1 MANNISLSDILH
13 NRPAVV
19 PTIYGYTLPDVADHN
34 GYIKIGYTDRENAE
48 TRIKEQLHTAAIPFR
63 ILFKESAMRSDG
75 TCFTDK
81 DIHRLLRHKG
91 YRQLNEGEDRNE
103 WFCCSEKEAL
113 EIIEEVRTGVRFEGQ
128 RTWNFSMRKEQ
139 QTAVQMAKDYFEQA
153 KKEDPTRP
161 PKFLWNAKMRFGK
174 TFATYQLARAMDFKK
189 ILILTFKPAVESAW
203 QEDLSHHIDFAGWQF
218 VSNKEARFDAK
229 QLDEQFEA
237 CDKTKSIVVF
247 GSFQDLLGTND
258 AGGIKAKNEF
268 IHSTNWDLVVF
279 DEYHFGA
286 WRENAKN
293 LFEKFDEENNDFD
306 IEKYQ
311 KEEAGNAINET
322 FLPISAFHYLYLSGT
337 PFRALNSGEFLEDQ
351 VFNWTYSDE
360 QSAKENW
367 AGKAE
372 ENPYAALPKMIM
384 LTYKVPDSI
393 TNVATNEGYDEFDI
407 NEFFRAEYEE
417 KGKPES
423 ARFVY
428 EDYVQN
434 WLKMIQGN
442 YMPVDG
448 LKLGAERPPMP
459 FSDTTLLNVLSH
471 TLWFLPN
478 VASCYAMYNLLRQK
492 QNNFFDDYKVIVCA
506 GTRAGIGIDALAPV
520 LNAMG
525 DPLKTK
531 TITLSC
537 GKLTTGVTVRPWAG
551 VFMLRNLKSPET
563 YFQTAFRVQSPW
575 EIKDEHGNREVV
587 KQECYVFDFALERAL
602 HQISD
607 YSCRLKV
614 DDTSPEQKVSEFI
627 SFLPVLAFDG
637 SSMNRIDAQDIL
649 DITYAGT
656 SATLLAKRWQTAL
669 LVHVDNDTLK
679 KLQSNQDALDALM
692 NIEGFRSLNSEIQT
706 IINRS
711 EKVKKLKKEKGDA
724 LTKEEKKELSED
736 EKKAKSLRKQV
747 QENLLKLAARIP
759 AFMYLTDY
767 REQTIKDVITQIEPE
782 LFKKVTGL
790 SVKDFDI
797 LCSIGLFDPEKMNQ
811 GIFGFRK
818 YENSSLSYTGI
829 DKHEGEAVGGWDTVL
844 RREEYEALYSK
855 QQATIADLTDA
866 ISPTDTNTQHKTSGI
881 VRSVTT
887 THKPVVSQPAS
898 EIDWNKI
905 LASVS
910 VGTIVN
916 HKTFGDGIVVWM
928 DNAKKHIRVKF
939 ANGEKPF
946 IFPSAFPKTNPT
958 SKHRLHI
965 SRAGGDLRLFRAADY
980 FYRSFFTHH
989 SYWNYR

>member
-1 MANNISLSDILH
+1 MANNISLSEILH
-13 NRPAVV
+13 TRPAVV
-19 PTIYGYTLPDVADHN
+19 PTIYGYILPEVKSHE
-34 GYIKIGYTDRENAE
+34 GYIKIGYTDRDVE
-48 TRIKEQLHTAAIPFR
+48 TRIKEQLHTAAINFKV
-63 ILFKESAMRSDG
+63 LFKESAMRPDG

-81 DIHRLLRHKG
+81 DVHRLLRHKG
-91 YRQLNEGEDRNE
+91 FSQLNEGEDRNE
-103 WFCCSEKEAL
+103 WFRCTLSDAL
-113 EIIEEVRTGVRFEGQ
+113 AAVEELRTETRFEGQ
-128 RTWNFSMRKEQ
+128 RTWNFSMRNEQ
-139 QTAVQMAKDYFEQA
+139 KAAVEMTKTYFEQA
-153 KKEDPTRP
+153 KTDDPDRP

-174 TFATYQLARAMDFKK
+174 TFATYELCKAMGFKK
-189 ILILTFKPAVESAW
+189 ILVLTFKPAVESAW
-203 QEDLSHHIDFAGWQF
+203 QEDLARHVDFKGWQF
-218 VSNKEARFDAK
+218 VSNKEAKFDAK
-229 QLDEQFEA
+229 KLDEQYEA
-237 CDKTKSIVVF
+237 CDKSRPIVVF

-268 IHSTNWDLVVF
+268 IHTTNWDIIVF

-293 LFEKFDEENNDFD
+293 LFEKFDEENDDFD
-306 IEKYQ
+306 LEKYQ
-311 KEEAGNAINET
+311 REEAGNAINET
-322 FLPISAFHYLYLSGT
+322 FLPITSMHYLYLSGT

-360 QSAKENW
+360 QAAKEHW
-367 AGKAE
+367 DKSLG
-372 ENPYAALPKMIM
+372 ENPYAALPKMVM

-393 TNVATNEGYDEFDI
+393 TANAAISEGYDEFDI
-407 NEFFRAEYEE
+407 NEFFRAEMRE
-417 KGKPES
+417 KGKMES
-423 ARFVY
+423 AHFVY
-428 EDYVQN
+428 EEDVQK

-459 FSDTTLLNVLSH
+459 YSDTTLLNVLSH

-478 VASCYAMYNLLRQK
+478 VASCYAMCNLLRQK
-492 QNNFFDDYKVIVCA
+492 QNSFFNDYKVIVCA
-506 GTRAGIGIDALAPV
+506 GAKAGIGLDALRPV

-575 EIKDEHGNREVV
+575 EIVNDRGDKEII
-587 KQECYVFDFALERAL
+587 KKECYIFDFALERAL
-602 HQISD
+602 HQIAD

-614 DDTSPEQKVSEFI
+614 DEGNPERKVAEFI
-627 SFLPVLAFDG
+627 SFLPILAFDG

-669 LVHVDNDTLK
+669 LVHVDNDTLQ
-679 KLQSNQDALDALM
+679 KLQNNREALDALM
-692 NIEGFRSLNSEIQT
+692 RIEGFRSLNTDIQT

-711 EKVKKLKKEKGDA
+711 NKVKEGKKKDKLTPPEKDQ
-724 LTKEEKKELSED
+724 LTED
-736 EKKAKSLRKQV
+736 EKRAKALRKQV

-782 LFKKVTGL
+782 LFQKVTGL
-790 SVKDFDI
+790 TVKDFDV
-797 LCSIGLFDPEKMNQ
+797 LCSIGLFDAEKMNQ

-829 DKHEGEAVGGWDTVL
+829 DKHAGEAVGGWDTVL

-855 QQATIADLTDA
+855 QQATMTDFEQILVPEKHQA
-866 ISPTDTNTQHKTSGI
+866 KREST
-881 VRSVTT
+881 
-887 THKPVVSQPAS
+887 PVVTAPAHEPSVVVRRPSQKPQAIEKKQEQSPEDKWS
-898 EIDWNKI
+898 EV
-905 LASVS
+905 LERVGVGVGVS
-910 VGTIVN
+910 HKKFGTGTVTWI
-916 HKTFGDGIVVWM
+916 GAD
-928 DNAKKHIRVKF
+928 KKYLRVKF
-939 ANGEKPF
+939 EVGEKQF
-946 IFPSAFPKTNPT
+946 VFPDAFVMGFLTLK
-958 SKHRLHI
+958 
-965 SRAGGDLRLFRAADY
+965 
-980 FYRSFFTHH
+980 
-989 SYWNYR
+989 

>member
-19 PTIYGYTLPDVADHN
+19 PTIYGYTLPTVADHD
-34 GYIKIGYTDRENAE
+34 GYIKIGYTDREDTEA
-48 TRIKEQLHTAAIPFR
+48 RIKEQLHTAAIPFKV
-63 ILFKESAMRSDG
+63 LFKETAMRSDG

-81 DIHRLLRHKG
+81 DVHRLLKHKG
-91 YRQLNEGEDRNE
+91 FRQLNEGEDRNE
-103 WFCCSEKEAL
+103 WFYCSEKEAL
-113 EIIEEVRTGVRFEGQ
+113 ETIEEVRTGIRFEGQ

-153 KKEDPTRP
+153 KKEDPDRP
-161 PKFLWNAKMRFGK
+161 SKFLWNAKMRFGK
-174 TFATYQLARAMDFKK
+174 TFATYQLAKSMNFKRV
-189 ILILTFKPAVESAW
+189 LVLTFKPAVESAW

-218 VSNKEARFDAK
+218 VSNKEAKFDAK
-229 QLDEQFEA
+229 ELDEQFDE
-237 CDKTKSIVVF
+237 CDGTKPIVVF
-247 GSFQDLLGTND
+247 GSFQDLLGTNS

-268 IHSTNWDLVVF
+268 IHTTNWDLVVF

-293 LFEKFDEENNDFD
+293 LFEKFDEENDDFD

-311 KEEAGNAINET
+311 KEEAGNAINES
-322 FLPISAFHYLYLSGT
+322 FLPITSNHYLYLSGT

-351 VFNWTYSDE
+351 IFNWTYSDE

-367 AGKAE
+367 LGKAE
-372 ENPYAALPKMIM
+372 DNPYAALPKMIM

-407 NEFFRAEYEE
+407 NEFFRAECEE
-417 KGKPES
+417 KDKLET

-478 VASCYAMYNLLRQK
+478 IASCYAMYNLLKQK
-492 QNNFFDDYKVIVCA
+492 QNNFFSDYKIIVCA
-506 GTRAGIGIDALAPV
+506 GTKAGIGLDALAPV

-563 YFQTAFRVQSPW
+563 YFKTAFRVQSPW
-575 EIKDEHGNREVV
+575 EIKDEHGNREII
-587 KQECYVFDFALERAL
+587 KKECYVFDFALERAL
-602 HQISD
+602 RQISD

-627 SFLPVLAFDG
+627 NFLPVLAFDG

-711 EKVKKLKKEKGDA
+711 EKVKKLKKEKGDN
-724 LTKEEKKELSED
+724 LTKQEKKEISED

-790 SVKDFDI
+790 SVKDFDV

-818 YENSSLSYTGI
+818 YENSSLNYTGI
-829 DKHEGEAVGGWDTVL
+829 DKHEGESIGGWDTVL

-855 QQATIADLTDA
+855 QQATVTDLSDA
-866 ISPTDTNTQHKTSGI
+866 IISSTETKTAPESSESSKIDTTSAKKT
-881 VRSVTT
+881 VNPEKQE
-887 THKPVVSQPAS
+887 KPQ
-898 EIDWNKI
+898 IDWAHI
-905 LASVS
+905 LADVG
-910 VGTIVN
+910 VGTTVK
-916 HKTFGDGIVVWM
+916 HKLFGEGTISKM
-928 DNAKKHIRVKF
+928 DKAKKYIHVKF
-939 ANGEKPF
+939 KKGEKQFVFPDAF
-946 IFPSAFPKTNPT
+946 I
-958 SKHRLHI
+958 
-965 SRAGGDLRLFRAADY
+965 GGFLSLQ
-980 FYRSFFTHH
+980 
-989 SYWNYR
+989 

>member
-1 MANNISLSDILH
+1 MANNISLSEILH
-13 NRPAVV
+13 KRPDVV
-19 PTIYGYTLPDVADHN
+19 PTIYGYILPDVKDHD
-34 GYIKIGYTDRENAE
+34 GYIKIGYTDRKDTE
-48 TRIKEQLHTAAIPFR
+48 TRIKEQLHTAAINFK
-63 ILFKESAMRSDG
+63 ILFKESAMRTDG

-81 DIHRLLRHKG
+81 DVHRLLQHKG
-91 YRQLNEGEDRNE
+91 FSRFNEGTDKNE
-103 WFCCSEKEAL
+103 WFKCTLSDAL
-113 EIIEEVRTGVRFEGQ
+113 TAIEEIRTETRFEGN
-128 RTWNFSMRKEQ
+128 RTWNFAMRGEQ
-139 QTAVQMAKDYFEQA
+139 QQAVNMTKSYFLQA
-153 KKEDPTRP
+153 KADDPTRLS
-161 PKFLWNAKMRFGK
+161 KFLWNAKMRFGK
-174 TFATYQLARAMDFKK
+174 TFATYELCKAMGFKK
-189 ILILTFKPAVESAW
+189 ILVLTFKPAVESAW
-203 QEDLSHHIDFAGWQF
+203 QEDLTHHVDFKGWQF
-218 VSNKEARFDAK
+218 VSNKEAKFDAK
-229 QLDEQFEA
+229 KLDEQYA
-237 CDKTKSIVVF
+237 SCDKTKPIVVF

-268 IHSTNWDLVVF
+268 IHTTNWDIIVF

-293 LFEKFDEENNDFD
+293 LFEKYDEEEDDFD
-306 IEKYQ
+306 LEKYQ

-322 FLPISAFHYLYLSGT
+322 FLPITSEQYLYLSGT

-360 QSAKENW
+360 QAAKENW
-367 AGKAE
+367 DYSRG
-372 ENPYAALPKMIM
+372 ENPYAALPKMVM

-393 TNVATNEGYDEFDI
+393 TANVAINEGYDEFDI
-407 NEFFRAEYEE
+407 NEFFRAEVTE
-417 KGKPES
+417 KGKVET
-423 ARFVY
+423 AHFVY
-428 EDYVQN
+428 EDDVQK
-434 WLKMIQGN
+434 WLKMIQGS

-492 QNNFFDDYKVIVCA
+492 QNNFFDDYKIIVCA
-506 GTRAGIGIDALAPV
+506 GTKAGIGLDALAPV
-520 LNAMG
+520 KAAMG
-525 DPLKTK
+525 DPLVTK

-551 VFMLRNLKSPET
+551 VFMLRNLNSPET

-575 EIKDEHGNREVV
+575 EIVNDNGDKDVI
-587 KQECYVFDFALERAL
+587 KKECYVFDFALERAL

-614 DDTSPEQKVSEFI
+614 DDVSPEQKVKDFI

-679 KLQSNQDALDALM
+679 RLQNNPEAMDALN
-692 NIEGFRSLNSEIQT
+692 NIEGFRALNAEIQT

-711 EKVKKLKKEKGDA
+711 EKVKKLKKEKGDS
-724 LTKEEKKELSED
+724 LTPQEKKELTED

-797 LCSIGLFDPEKMNQ
+797 LCSIGLFDSEKMNQ

-829 DKHEGEAVGGWDTVL
+829 DKHAGESVGGWDTVL
-844 RREEYEALYSK
+844 RREEYEELYGK
-855 QQATIADLTDA
+855 QQATMTDFEEILIPEKYRAEKSGNTAENEIAAAVTDNVINAAQKQNEEKLAAEKA
-866 ISPTDTNTQHKTSGI
+866 IEEMLQKVQVGI
-881 VRSVTT
+881 TV
-887 THKPVVSQPAS
+887 THK
-898 EIDWNKI
+898 K
-905 LASVS
+905 
-910 VGTIVN
+910 
-916 HKTFGDGIVVWM
+916 FGDGVVVWI
-928 DNAKKHIRVKF
+928 DSAKKYLRVKF
-939 ANGEKPF
+939 DAGEKQF
-946 IFPSAFPKTNPT
+946 VFPDAFLMKFLEV
-958 SKHRLHI
+958 K
-965 SRAGGDLRLFRAADY
+965 
-980 FYRSFFTHH
+980 
-989 SYWNYR
+989 

>member
-1 MANNISLSDILH
+1 MANNISLSEILH
-13 NRPAVV
+13 KRPDVV
-19 PTIYGYTLPDVADHN
+19 PTIYGYILPDVKDHD
-34 GYIKIGYTDRENAE
+34 GYIKIGYTDRKDTE
-48 TRIKEQLHTAAIPFR
+48 TRIREQLHTAAINFK
-63 ILFKESAMRSDG
+63 ILFKESAMRADG

-81 DIHRLLRHKG
+81 DVHRLLKHKG
-91 YRQLNEGEDRNE
+91 FLQLNEGTDKNE
-103 WFCCSEKEAL
+103 WFKCTLSDAL
-113 EIIEEVRTGVRFEGQ
+113 TAIEEIRTETRFEGN
-128 RTWNFSMRKEQ
+128 RTWNFAMRGEQ
-139 QTAVQMAKDYFEQA
+139 QQAVNMTKSYFEQS
-153 KKEDPTRP
+153 KRDNPSRP
-161 PKFLWNAKMRFGK
+161 SKFLWNAKMRFGK
-174 TFATYQLARAMDFKK
+174 TFATYELCKAMGFKK
-189 ILILTFKPAVESAW
+189 ILVLTFKPAVESAW
-203 QEDLSHHIDFAGWQF
+203 QEDLTHHIDFKGWQF
-218 VSNKEARFDAK
+218 VSNKEAKFDAK
-229 QLDEQFEA
+229 KLDEQFDA
-237 CDKTKSIVVF
+237 CDKTKPIVVF
-247 GSFQDLLGTND
+247 GSFQDLLGTNE

-268 IHSTNWDLVVF
+268 IHTTNWDIIVF

-293 LFEKFDEENNDFD
+293 LFEKFDEENDDFD
-306 IEKYQ
+306 LEKYQ

-322 FLPISAFHYLYLSGT
+322 FLPITSEHYLYLSGT

-360 QSAKENW
+360 QAAKENW
-367 AGKAE
+367 DKSLG
-372 ENPYAALPKMIM
+372 ENPYAALPKMVM

-393 TNVATNEGYDEFDI
+393 TANVAINEGYDEFDI
-407 NEFFRAEYEE
+407 NEFFRAEVTE
-417 KGKPES
+417 KGKVET
-423 ARFVY
+423 AHFVY
-428 EDYVQN
+428 EDDVQK
-434 WLKMIQGN
+434 WLKMIQGS

-492 QNNFFDDYKVIVCA
+492 QNNFFDDYKIIVCA
-506 GTRAGIGIDALAPV
+506 GTKAGIGLDALAPV
-520 LNAMG
+520 KAAMG
-525 DPLKTK
+525 DPLVTK

-575 EIKDEHGNREVV
+575 EIVNDHGDKEII
-587 KQECYVFDFALERAL
+587 KQECYIFDFALERAL

-614 DDTSPEQKVSEFI
+614 DETSPEQKVKDFI

-679 KLQSNQDALDALM
+679 RLQNNPEAMDALN
-692 NIEGFRSLNSEIQT
+692 NIEGFRALNAEIQT

-711 EKVKKLKKEKGDA
+711 EKVKKLKKEKGDS
-724 LTKEEKKELSED
+724 LTPQEKKELTED

-797 LCSIGLFDPEKMNQ
+797 LCSIGLFDSEKMNQ

-829 DKHEGEAVGGWDTVL
+829 DKHAGESVGGWDTVL
-844 RREEYEALYSK
+844 RREEYEELYGK
-855 QQATIADLTDA
+855 QQATMTDFEEILIPEKYRAEKSGNTAENEIAAAVPDNVINAAQKQNEEKLAAEKA
-866 ISPTDTNTQHKTSGI
+866 IEEMLQKVQVGI
-881 VRSVTT
+881 TV
-887 THKPVVSQPAS
+887 THK
-898 EIDWNKI
+898 K
-905 LASVS
+905 
-910 VGTIVN
+910 
-916 HKTFGDGIVVWM
+916 FGDGVVVWI
-928 DNAKKHIRVKF
+928 DSAKKYLRVKF
-939 ANGEKPF
+939 DAGEKQF
-946 IFPSAFPKTNPT
+946 VFPDAFLMKFLEV
-958 SKHRLHI
+958 K
-965 SRAGGDLRLFRAADY
+965 
-980 FYRSFFTHH
+980 
-989 SYWNYR
+989 

>member
-19 PTIYGYTLPDVADHN
+19 PTIYGYTLPTVVDHN
-34 GYIKIGYTDRENAE
+34 GYIKIGYTDREDTEA
-48 TRIKEQLHTAAIPFR
+48 RIKEQLHTAAIPFKV
-63 ILFKESAMRSDG
+63 LFKETAMRSDG

-81 DIHRLLRHKG
+81 DVHRLLKHKG
-91 YRQLNEGEDRNE
+91 FRQLNEGEDRNE

-113 EIIEEVRTGVRFEGQ
+113 ETIEEVRTGIRFEGQ

-139 QTAVQMAKDYFEQA
+139 QTAVQMAKYYFEQA
-153 KKEDPTRP
+153 KKEDPVRP
-161 PKFLWNAKMRFGK
+161 SKFLWNAKMRFGK
-174 TFATYQLARAMDFKK
+174 TFATYQLAKSMNFKRV
-189 ILILTFKPAVESAW
+189 LVLTFKPAVESAW

-218 VSNKEARFDAK
+218 VSNKEAKFDAK
-229 QLDEQFEA
+229 ELDEQFDE
-237 CDKTKSIVVF
+237 CDSTKPIVVF
-247 GSFQDLLGTND
+247 GSFQDLLGTNS

-268 IHSTNWDLVVF
+268 IHTTNWDLVVF

-293 LFEKFDEENNDFD
+293 LFEKFDEENDDFD

-311 KEEAGNAINET
+311 KEEAGNAINES
-322 FLPISAFHYLYLSGT
+322 FLPITSNHYLYLSGT

-351 VFNWTYSDE
+351 IFNWTYSDE

-367 AGKAE
+367 SGKAE
-372 ENPYAALPKMIM
+372 DNPYAALPKMIM

-407 NEFFRAEYEE
+407 NEFFRAECEE
-417 KGKPES
+417 KDKPET

-478 VASCYAMYNLLRQK
+478 IASCYAMYNLLKQK
-492 QNNFFDDYKVIVCA
+492 QNNFFSDYKIIVCA
-506 GTRAGIGIDALAPV
+506 GTKAGIGLDALAPV

-575 EIKDEHGNREVV
+575 EIKDEHGNREII
-587 KQECYVFDFALERAL
+587 KKECYVFDFALERAL
-602 HQISD
+602 RQISD

-627 SFLPVLAFDG
+627 NFLPVLAFDG

-711 EKVKKLKKEKGDA
+711 EKVKKLKKEKGDN
-724 LTKEEKKELSED
+724 LTKQEKKEISED

-790 SVKDFDI
+790 SVKDFDV

-818 YENSSLSYTGI
+818 YENSSLNYTGI
-829 DKHEGEAVGGWDTVL
+829 DKHEGESIGGWDTVL

-855 QQATIADLTDA
+855 QQATVTDLSDA
-866 ISPTDTNTQHKTSGI
+866 IISSTETKTAPESSESSKIDTTSAKKT
-881 VRSVTT
+881 VNPEKQE
-887 THKPVVSQPAS
+887 KPQ
-898 EIDWNKI
+898 IDWAHI
-905 LASVS
+905 LADVG
-910 VGTIVN
+910 VGTTVK
-916 HKTFGDGIVVWM
+916 HKLFGEGTISKM
-928 DNAKKHIRVKF
+928 DKAKKYIHVKF
-939 ANGEKPF
+939 KKGEKQFVFPDAF
-946 IFPSAFPKTNPT
+946 I
-958 SKHRLHI
+958 
-965 SRAGGDLRLFRAADY
+965 GGFLSLQ
-980 FYRSFFTHH
+980 
-989 SYWNYR
+989 

>member
-1 MANNISLSDILH
+1 MANNISLSEILH
-13 NRPAVV
+13 TRPAVV
-19 PTIYGYTLPDVADHN
+19 PTIYGYILPDLKDHD
-34 GYIKIGYTDRENAE
+34 GYIKVGYTDRKDTE
-48 TRIKEQLHTAAIPFR
+48 TRIREQLHAAAIKFKV
-63 ILFKESAMRSDG
+63 LFKESAMRPDG

-81 DIHRLLRHKG
+81 DVHRLLRHKG
-91 YRQLNEGEDRNE
+91 FLQLNEGEDRNE
-103 WFCCSEKEAL
+103 WFKCTLTDAL
-113 EIIEEVRTGVRFEGQ
+113 TAIEELRMETRFEGQ
-128 RTWNFSMRKEQ
+128 RTWNFSMRNEQ
-139 QTAVQMAKDYFEQA
+139 KAAVEMTKAYFEQA
-153 KKEDPTRP
+153 KTDDPARP

-174 TFATYQLARAMDFKK
+174 TFATYELCKAMGFKK
-189 ILILTFKPAVESAW
+189 ILVLTFKPAVESAW
-203 QEDLSHHIDFAGWQF
+203 QEDLSHHVDFKGWQF
-218 VSNKEARFDAK
+218 VSNKEAKFDAK
-229 QLDEQFEA
+229 KLDEQYDA
-237 CDKTKSIVVF
+237 CDKTQPIVVF
-247 GSFQDLLGTND
+247 GSFQDLLGTNE

-268 IHSTNWDLVVF
+268 IHTTNWDIVVF

-293 LFEKFDEENNDFD
+293 LFEKFDEENDDFD
-306 IEKYQ
+306 LEKYQ
-311 KEEAGNAINET
+311 REEAGNAINET
-322 FLPISAFHYLYLSGT
+322 FLPITSAHYLYLSGT

-351 VFNWTYSDE
+351 VFNWTYSDVKA
-360 QSAKENW
+360 AKENW
-367 AGKAE
+367 DKSLG
-372 ENPYAALPKMIM
+372 ENPYAALPKMVM

-393 TNVATNEGYDEFDI
+393 TANVAINEGYDEFDI
-407 NEFFRAEYEE
+407 NEFFRAEVPE
-417 KGKPES
+417 KGKIES

-428 EDYVQN
+428 EEDVQK

-478 VASCYAMYNLLRQK
+478 VASCYAMQNLLQQK
-492 QNNFFDDYKVIVCA
+492 QNNFFNDYKIIVCA
-506 GTRAGIGIDALAPV
+506 GPKAGIGLDALHPV

-525 DPLKTK
+525 DPLETK

-575 EIKDEHGNREVV
+575 EVVNDHGDKEVI
-587 KQECYVFDFALERAL
+587 KQECYIFDFALERAL

-614 DDTSPEQKVSEFI
+614 DDASPEQKVSEFI

-679 KLQSNQDALDALM
+679 KLQANQDALDALM
-692 NIEGFRSLNSEIQT
+692 RIEGFRSLNTEIQT

-711 EKVKKLKKEKGDA
+711 EKVNKLKKEKGDE
-724 LTKEEKKELSED
+724 LTPFAKKELTEEEKKV
-736 EKKAKSLRKQV
+736 KSLRKQV

-782 LFKKVTGL
+782 LFQKVTGL
-790 SVKDFDI
+790 TVKDFDV
-797 LCSIGLFDPEKMNQ
+797 LCSIGLFDSEKMNQ

-855 QQATIADLTDA
+855 QQATMTDFEQILIPKRYRDKKTIEDKSA
-866 ISPTDTNTQHKTSGI
+866 AGSAEHIVSDTSGVDTI
-881 VRSVTT
+881 KSDKDKWEEILLQVKVGITVT
-887 THKPVVSQPAS
+887 HEKFG
-898 EIDWNKI
+898 N
-905 LASVS
+905 
-910 VGTIVN
+910 GTI
-916 HKTFGDGIVVWM
+916 TWM
-928 DNAKKHIRVKF
+928 SADKKYMRVKF
-939 ANGEKPF
+939 AAGEKQF
-946 IFPSAFPKTNPT
+946 VFPDAFLMEYLKL
-958 SKHRLHI
+958 K
-965 SRAGGDLRLFRAADY
+965 
-980 FYRSFFTHH
+980 
-989 SYWNYR
+989 

>member
-19 PTIYGYTLPDVADHN
+19 PTVYGYVLPTVADHN
-34 GYIKIGYTDRENAE
+34 GYIKIGYTDREDTEA
-48 TRIKEQLHTAAIPFR
+48 RIKEQLHTAAIPFKV
-63 ILFKESAMRSDG
+63 LFKETAMRSDG

-81 DIHRLLRHKG
+81 DVHRLLKHKG
-91 YRQLNEGEDRNE
+91 FRQLNEGEDRNE
-103 WFCCSEKEAL
+103 WFYCSEKEAL
-113 EIIEEVRTGVRFEGQ
+113 ETIEEVRTGIRFEGQ

-153 KKEDPTRP
+153 KKEDPDRP
-161 PKFLWNAKMRFGK
+161 SKFLWNAKMRFGK
-174 TFATYQLARAMDFKK
+174 TFATYQLAKSMNFKRV
-189 ILILTFKPAVESAW
+189 LVLTFKPAVESAW

-218 VSNKEARFDAK
+218 VSNKEAKFDARK
-229 QLDEQFEA
+229 LDEQFED
-237 CDKTKSIVVF
+237 CDGTKPIVVF
-247 GSFQDLLGTND
+247 GSFQDLLGTNS

-268 IHSTNWDLVVF
+268 IHTTNWDLVVF

-293 LFEKFDEENNDFD
+293 LFEKFDEENDDFD

-311 KEEAGNAINET
+311 KEEAGNAINES
-322 FLPISAFHYLYLSGT
+322 FLPITSNHYLYLSGT

-351 VFNWTYSDE
+351 IFNWTYSDE

-367 AGKAE
+367 SGKAE
-372 ENPYAALPKMIM
+372 DNPYAALPKMIM

-407 NEFFRAEYEE
+407 NEFFRAECEE
-417 KGKPES
+417 KDKPET

-478 VASCYAMYNLLRQK
+478 IASCYAMYNLLKQK
-492 QNNFFDDYKVIVCA
+492 QNNFFSDYKIIVCA
-506 GTRAGIGIDALAPV
+506 GTKAGIGLDALAPV

-575 EIKDEHGNREVV
+575 EIKDEHGNREII
-587 KQECYVFDFALERAL
+587 KKECYVFDFALERAL
-602 HQISD
+602 RQISD

-627 SFLPVLAFDG
+627 NFLPVLAFDG
-637 SSMNRIDAQDIL
+637 SSMNKIDAQDIL

-711 EKVKKLKKEKGDA
+711 EKVKKLKKEKGDN
-724 LTKEEKKELSED
+724 LTKQEKKEISED
-736 EKKAKSLRKQV
+736 EKKAKSLRRQV

-818 YENSSLSYTGI
+818 YENSSLNYTGI
-829 DKHEGEAVGGWDTVL
+829 DKHEGESVGGWDTVL

-855 QQATIADLTDA
+855 QQATVTDLSDA
-866 ISPTDTNTQHKTSGI
+866 IISSTETKTAPESSESSKIDTILAKKT
-881 VRSVTT
+881 VNPEKQE
-887 THKPVVSQPAS
+887 KPQ
-898 EIDWNKI
+898 IDWAHI
-905 LASVS
+905 LADVG
-910 VGTIVN
+910 VGTTVK
-916 HKTFGDGIVVWM
+916 HKLFGEGTISKM
-928 DNAKKHIRVKF
+928 DKTKKYIHVKF
-939 ANGEKPF
+939 KKGEKQFVFPDAF
-946 IFPSAFPKTNPT
+946 I
-958 SKHRLHI
+958 
-965 SRAGGDLRLFRAADY
+965 GGFLSLQ
-980 FYRSFFTHH
+980 
-989 SYWNYR
+989 

>member
-1 MANNISLSDILH
+1 MANNISLSEILH
-13 NRPAVV
+13 TRPAVV
-19 PTIYGYTLPDVADHN
+19 PTIYGYILPDVKDHD
-34 GYIKIGYTDRENAE
+34 GYIKIGYTDRDVE
-48 TRIKEQLHTAAIPFR
+48 TRIKEQLHAAAIKFKV
-63 ILFKESAMRSDG
+63 LFKESAMRPDG

-81 DIHRLLRHKG
+81 DVHKLLRHKG
-91 YRQLNEGEDRNE
+91 FLQLNEGEDRNE
-103 WFCCSEKEAL
+103 WFRCTLTDAL
-113 EIIEEVRTGVRFEGQ
+113 TAIEEMRTETRFEGQ
-128 RTWNFSMRKEQ
+128 RNWDFEMRGEQ
-139 QTAVQMAKDYFEQA
+139 KAAVEMTKAYFDRA
-153 KKEDPTRP
+153 KEDDPEHP

-174 TFATYQLARAMDFKK
+174 TFATYELCKAMDFKK
-189 ILILTFKPAVESAW
+189 ILVLTFKPAVESAW
-203 QEDLSHHIDFAGWQF
+203 QEDLARHVHFKGWQF
-218 VSNKEARFDAK
+218 VSNKEAKFDAK
-229 QLDEQFEA
+229 KLDEQYDA
-237 CDKTKSIVVF
+237 CDKSRPIVVF

-258 AGGIKAKNEF
+258 LGGIKAKNEF
-268 IHSTNWDLVVF
+268 IHTTNWDIIVF

-293 LFEKFDEENNDFD
+293 LFEKFDEEDNDFD
-306 IEKYQ
+306 LEKYQ
-311 KEEAGNAINET
+311 LEEAGNAINES
-322 FLPISAFHYLYLSGT
+322 FLPITSRHYLYLSGT

-360 QSAKENW
+360 QAAKENW
-367 AGKAE
+367 DKSLG
-372 ENPYAALPKMIM
+372 ENPYAALPKMVM

-393 TNVATNEGYDEFDI
+393 TANVAINEGYDEFDI
-407 NEFFRAEYEE
+407 NEFFRAEVAE
-417 KGKPES
+417 KGKVES

-428 EDYVQN
+428 EEDVQK

-471 TLWFLPN
+471 TLWYLPN
-478 VASCYAMYNLLRQK
+478 VASCYAMYNLLKQK
-492 QNNFFDDYKVIVCA
+492 QNSFFDDYKIVVCA
-506 GTRAGIGIDALAPV
+506 GTKAGIGLDALRPV

-575 EIKDEHGNREVV
+575 EIVNDKGDKEVI
-587 KQECYVFDFALERAL
+587 KQECYIFDFALERAL
-602 HQISD
+602 HQIAD

-614 DDTSPEQKVSEFI
+614 DDTSPEQKVADFI

-637 SSMNRIDAQDIL
+637 ASMNRIDAQDIL

-679 KLQSNQDALDALM
+679 KLQNNQEAMDALM
-692 NIEGFRSLNSEIQT
+692 RIEGFRSLNAEIQT

-711 EKVKKLKKEKGDA
+711 EKIKKIKKEGDGKKTPKEVSA
-724 LTKEEKKELSED
+724 EEKEI
-736 EKKAKSLRKQV
+736 KSLRKQV

-759 AFMYLTDY
+759 AFMYLTDF

-782 LFKKVTGL
+782 LFYKVTGL
-790 SVKDFDI
+790 TVKDFET

-829 DKHEGEAVGGWDTVL
+829 DKHAGEAVGGWDTVL
-844 RREEYEALYSK
+844 RREEYDALYSK
-855 QQATIADLTDA
+855 QQATLTDFEKA
-866 ISPTDTNTQHKTSGI
+866 LLPGAYLDD
-881 VRSVTT
+881 SVIERQASAPAGVNGESEQGKDIWETILANVKAGDGV
-887 THKPVVSQPAS
+887 THK
-898 EIDWNKI
+898 K
-905 LASVS
+905 
-910 VGTIVN
+910 
-916 HKTFGDGIVVWM
+916 FGDGTITWIGV
-928 DNAKKHIRVKF
+928 DKKYLKVKF
-939 ANGEKPF
+939 AVGEKQF
-946 IFPSAFPKTNPT
+946 IFPDAFVMGFLSLK
-958 SKHRLHI
+958 
-965 SRAGGDLRLFRAADY
+965 
-980 FYRSFFTHH
+980 
-989 SYWNYR
+989 

>member
-1 MANNISLSDILH
+1 MANNISLSEILH
-13 NRPAVV
+13 TRPAVV
-19 PTIYGYTLPDVADHN
+19 PTIYGYILPEVKSHE
-34 GYIKIGYTDRENAE
+34 GYIKIGYTDRDVE
-48 TRIKEQLHTAAIPFR
+48 TRIKEQLHTAAVGFK
-63 ILFKESAMRSDG
+63 ILFKESAMRPDG

-81 DIHRLLRHKG
+81 DVHRLLRRKG
-91 YRQLNEGEDRNE
+91 FSQFNEGEDRNE
-103 WFCCSEKEAL
+103 WFRCTLSDAL
-113 EIIEEVRTGVRFEGQ
+113 AAVEELRTETRFEGQ
-128 RTWNFSMRKEQ
+128 RTWNFSMRNEQ
-139 QTAVQMAKDYFEQA
+139 KAAVEMTKAYFEQA
-153 KKEDPTRP
+153 KTDDPDRP

-174 TFATYQLARAMDFKK
+174 TFATYELCKAMGFKK
-189 ILILTFKPAVESAW
+189 ILVLTFKPAVESAW
-203 QEDLSHHIDFAGWQF
+203 QEDLARHVDFKGWQF
-218 VSNKEARFDAK
+218 VSNKEAKFDAK
-229 QLDEQFEA
+229 KLDEQYEA
-237 CDKTKSIVVF
+237 CDKSRPIVVF

-268 IHSTNWDLVVF
+268 IHTTNWDIIVF

-293 LFEKFDEENNDFD
+293 LFEKFDEENDDFD
-306 IEKYQ
+306 LEKYQ
-311 KEEAGNAINET
+311 REEAGNAINET
-322 FLPISAFHYLYLSGT
+322 FLPITSMHYLYLSGT

-360 QSAKENW
+360 QAAKEHW
-367 AGKAE
+367 DKSLG
-372 ENPYAALPKMIM
+372 ENPYAALPKMVM

-393 TNVATNEGYDEFDI
+393 TANAAISEGYDEFDI
-407 NEFFRAEYEE
+407 NEFFRAEVRE
-417 KGKPES
+417 KGKMES
-423 ARFVY
+423 AHFVY
-428 EDYVQN
+428 EEDVQK

-459 FSDTTLLNVLSH
+459 YSDTTLLNVLSH

-492 QNNFFDDYKVIVCA
+492 QNSFFNDYKVIVCA
-506 GTRAGIGIDALAPV
+506 GAKAGIGLDALRPV

-575 EIKDEHGNREVV
+575 EIVNDRGDKEII
-587 KQECYVFDFALERAL
+587 KKECYIFDFALERAL
-602 HQISD
+602 HQIAD

-614 DDTSPEQKVSEFI
+614 DESNPERKVAEFI
-627 SFLPVLAFDG
+627 SFLPILAFDG

-669 LVHVDNDTLK
+669 LVHVDNDTLQ
-679 KLQSNQDALDALM
+679 KLQNNREALDALM
-692 NIEGFRSLNSEIQT
+692 RIEGFRSLNTDIQT

-711 EKVKKLKKEKGDA
+711 NKVKEGKKKDKLTPPEKDQ
-724 LTKEEKKELSED
+724 LTED
-736 EKKAKSLRKQV
+736 EKRAKALRKQV

-782 LFKKVTGL
+782 LFQKVTGL
-790 SVKDFDI
+790 TVKDFDV
-797 LCSIGLFDPEKMNQ
+797 LCSIGLFDAEKMNQ

-829 DKHEGEAVGGWDTVL
+829 NKHAGEAVGGWDTVL

-855 QQATIADLTDA
+855 QQATMTDFEQILVPEKHQA
-866 ISPTDTNTQHKTSGI
+866 KREST
-881 VRSVTT
+881 
-887 THKPVVSQPAS
+887 PVVTASAHEPSVVVRQPAQKPQTIEKKQEQSPEDKWS
-898 EIDWNKI
+898 EV
-905 LASVS
+905 LERVGVGVGVS
-910 VGTIVN
+910 HKKFGTGTVTWI
-916 HKTFGDGIVVWM
+916 GAD
-928 DNAKKHIRVKF
+928 KKYLRVKF
-939 ANGEKPF
+939 EVGEKQF
-946 IFPSAFPKTNPT
+946 VFPDAFVMGFLTLK
-958 SKHRLHI
+958 
-965 SRAGGDLRLFRAADY
+965 
-980 FYRSFFTHH
+980 
-989 SYWNYR
+989 

>member
-1 MANNISLSDILH
+1 MANNISLSEILH
-13 NRPAVV
+13 TRPAVV
-19 PTIYGYTLPDVADHN
+19 PTIYGYILPDLKDHD
-34 GYIKIGYTDRENAE
+34 GYIKIGYTDRDVE
-48 TRIKEQLHTAAIPFR
+48 TRIKEQLHAAAIKFKV
-63 ILFKESAMRSDG
+63 LFKESAMRPDG

-81 DIHRLLRHKG
+81 DVHKLLRRKG
-91 YRQLNEGEDRNE
+91 FLQLNEGEDRNE
-103 WFCCSEKEAL
+103 WFRCTLTDAL
-113 EIIEEVRTGVRFEGQ
+113 TAIEELRTETRFEGQ
-128 RTWNFSMRKEQ
+128 RNWDFEMRGEQ
-139 QTAVQMAKDYFEQA
+139 KAAVEMTKAYFDRA
-153 KKEDPTRP
+153 KEDDPEHP

-174 TFATYQLARAMDFKK
+174 TFATYELCKAMGFKK
-189 ILILTFKPAVESAW
+189 ILVLTFKPAVESAW
-203 QEDLSHHIDFAGWQF
+203 QEDLARHVHFKGWQF
-218 VSNKEARFDAK
+218 VSNKEAKFDEAK
-229 QLDEQFEA
+229 LNEQYDA
-237 CDKTKSIVVF
+237 CDKSRPIVVF

-258 AGGIKAKNEF
+258 LGGIKAKNEF
-268 IHSTNWDLVVF
+268 IHTTNWDIIVF

-293 LFEKFDEENNDFD
+293 LFEKFDEEDNDFD
-306 IEKYQ
+306 LEKYQ
-311 KEEAGNAINET
+311 LEEAGNAINET
-322 FLPISAFHYLYLSGT
+322 FLPITSGHYLYLSGT

-360 QSAKENW
+360 QAAKENW
-367 AGKAE
+367 DGALG
-372 ENPYAALPKMIM
+372 ENPYAALPKMLM

-393 TNVATNEGYDEFDI
+393 TANVAINEGYDEFDI
-407 NEFFRAEYEE
+407 NEFFRAEVAE
-417 KGKPES
+417 KGKVES

-428 EDYVQN
+428 EEDVQK

-478 VASCYAMYNLLRQK
+478 VASCYAMYNLLKQK
-492 QNNFFDDYKVIVCA
+492 QNSFFDDYKVIVCA
-506 GTRAGIGIDALAPV
+506 GTKAGIGLDALRPV

-575 EIKDEHGNREVV
+575 EIVNDKGDKEVI
-587 KQECYVFDFALERAL
+587 KQECYIFDFALERAL
-602 HQISD
+602 HQIAD

-614 DDTSPEQKVSEFI
+614 DDTSPEQKVADFI

-637 SSMNRIDAQDIL
+637 ASMNRIDAQDIL

-679 KLQSNQDALDALM
+679 KLQNNQEAMDALM
-692 NIEGFRSLNSEIQT
+692 RIEGFRSLNAEIQT

-711 EKVKKLKKEKGDA
+711 EKIKKIKKEGDGKKTPKEVSA
-724 LTKEEKKELSED
+724 EEKEI
-736 EKKAKSLRKQV
+736 KSLRKQV

-759 AFMYLTDY
+759 AFMYLTDF

-782 LFKKVTGL
+782 LFYKVTGL
-790 SVKDFDI
+790 TVKDFET

-829 DKHEGEAVGGWDTVL
+829 DKHAGEAVGGWDTVL
-844 RREEYEALYSK
+844 RREEYDALYSK
-855 QQATIADLTDA
+855 QQATLTDFEKA
-866 ISPTDTNTQHKTSGI
+866 LLPGAYLDD
-881 VRSVTT
+881 SVIERQATAKADGKDENEQRKDIWET
-887 THKPVVSQPAS
+887 VLANVKAGDGVTHK
-898 EIDWNKI
+898 K
-905 LASVS
+905 
-910 VGTIVN
+910 
-916 HKTFGDGIVVWM
+916 FGDGTITWIGV
-928 DNAKKHIRVKF
+928 DKKYLKVKF
-939 ANGEKPF
+939 AVGEKQF
-946 IFPSAFPKTNPT
+946 IFPDAFVMGFLSLK
-958 SKHRLHI
+958 
-965 SRAGGDLRLFRAADY
+965 
-980 FYRSFFTHH
+980 
-989 SYWNYR
+989 

>member
-19 PTIYGYTLPDVADHN
+19 PTIYCYCLPGVTDHD
-34 GYIKIGYTDRENAE
+34 GYIKVGYTDRVDVDK
-48 TRIKEQLHTAAIPFR
+48 RIREQLHTAA
-63 ILFKESAMRSDG
+63 LNCKVLLKESAMRSDG

-81 DIHRLLRHKG
+81 DVHRILRRKG
-91 YRQLNEGEDRNE
+91 LAQLKAGADRNE
-103 WFCCSEKEAL
+103 WFACTESDVLAAITEL
-113 EIIEEVRTGVRFEGQ
+113 RTGKRMDGQ
-128 RTWNFSMRKEQ
+128 RTWTFAMRNEQ
-139 QTAVQMAKDYFEQA
+139 KAAVEMTLNYFKQA
-153 KKEDPTRP
+153 KAEDNARP

-174 TFATYQLARAMDFKK
+174 TFATYQLARQMGARK
-189 ILILTFKPAVESAW
+189 ILVLTFKPAVESAW
-203 QEDLSHHIDFAGWQF
+203 QEDLCRHVDFDGWQF
-218 VSNKEARFDAK
+218 VSNKEARFDARK
-229 QLDEQFEA
+229 LDEQYAA
-237 CDKTKSIVVF
+237 CDQTKPVVVF
-247 GSFQDLLGTND
+247 GSFQDLLGTNE

-268 IHSTNWDLVVF
+268 IHATNWDLVVF
-279 DEYHFGA
+279 DEYHYGA

-293 LFEKFDEENNDFD
+293 LFEKFDEENDDFD
-306 IEKYQ
+306 PEKYQ

-322 FLPISAFHYLYLSGT
+322 FLPITAFHYLYLSGT

-360 QSAKENW
+360 QNAKENW
-367 AGKAE
+367 KGEGA
-372 ENPYAALPKMIM
+372 NPYAALPKMVM

-393 TNVATNEGYDEFDI
+393 TANVAINEGYDEFDI
-407 NEFFRAEYEE
+407 NEFFRAELAE
-417 KGKPES
+417 KGKPET

-428 EDYVQN
+428 EDDVQK
-434 WLKMIQGN
+434 WLRMIQGN
-442 YMPVDG
+442 YMPADG

-459 FSDTTLLNVLSH
+459 YSDTTLLNVLSH

-478 VASCYAMYNLLRQK
+478 VASCYAMYSLLRQK
-492 QNNFFDDYKVIVCA
+492 QNAFFDDYKVIVCA
-506 GTRAGIGIDALAPV
+506 GAKAGIGLDALAPV
-520 LNAMG
+520 LAAMH

-551 VFMLRNLKSPET
+551 VFMLRNLNSPET

-575 EIKDEHGNREVV
+575 ETVDEHGNREVI
-587 KQECYVFDFALERAL
+587 KQECYIFDFALERAL

-614 DDTSPEQKVSEFI
+614 DETSPEQKVRDFI

-669 LVHVDNDTLK
+669 LVHVDNDTLR
-679 KLQSNQDALDALM
+679 KLQKSPEALDALM
-692 NIEGFRSLNSEIQT
+692 RIEGFRSLNTEIQT

-711 EKVKKLKKEKGDA
+711 EKIKKIKKEQGDNITPEQKRE
-724 LTKEEKKELSED
+724 LTDEEKQT
-736 EKKAKSLRKQV
+736 KSLRKQV

-782 LFKKVTGL
+782 LFRKVTGL
-790 SVKDFDI
+790 TVKDFDV
-797 LCSIGLFDPEKMNQ
+797 LCSIGLFDSEKMNQ

-818 YENSSLSYTGI
+818 YENASLSYTGV

-844 RREEYEALYSK
+844 RREEYEALYGK
-855 QQATIADLTDA
+855 QQASLTSFEEIILLQDNEMTTTSSAEHTANDNLTIEGGTNAQNGTTVQTPGTA
-866 ISPTDTNTQHKTSGI
+866 QTASTVAKIAEPTKPDWATI
-881 VRSVTT
+881 LAPVTT
-887 THKPVVSQPAS
+887 
-898 EIDWNKI
+898 
-905 LASVS
+905 
-910 VGTIVN
+910 GTTVT
-916 HKTFGDGIVVWM
+916 HKTFGQGTVTKLDKTKKYLTVSFAAGQKNFVFPNAFIDGFL
-928 DNAKKHIRVKF
+928 K
-939 ANGEKPF
+939 
-946 IFPSAFPKTNPT
+946 
-958 SKHRLHI
+958 L
-965 SRAGGDLRLFRAADY
+965 
-980 FYRSFFTHH
+980 
-989 SYWNYR
+989 

>member
-1 MANNISLSDILH
+1 M
-13 NRPAVV
+13 V
-19 PTIYGYTLPDVADHN
+19 
-34 GYIKIGYTDRENAE
+34 
-48 TRIKEQLHTAAIPFR
+48 
-63 ILFKESAMRSDG
+63 
-75 TCFTDK
+75 
-81 DIHRLLRHKG
+81 
-91 YRQLNEGEDRNE
+91 
-103 WFCCSEKEAL
+103 
-113 EIIEEVRTGVRFEGQ
+113 
-128 RTWNFSMRKEQ
+128 
-139 QTAVQMAKDYFEQA
+139 
-153 KKEDPTRP
+153 
-161 PKFLWNAKMRFGK
+161 
-174 TFATYQLARAMDFKK
+174 
-189 ILILTFKPAVESAW
+189 
-203 QEDLSHHIDFAGWQF
+203 
-218 VSNKEARFDAK
+218 
-229 QLDEQFEA
+229 
-237 CDKTKSIVVF
+237 
-247 GSFQDLLGTND
+247 
-258 AGGIKAKNEF
+258 
-268 IHSTNWDLVVF
+268 
-279 DEYHFGA
+279 
-286 WRENAKN
+286 
-293 LFEKFDEENNDFD
+293 
-306 IEKYQ
+306 
-311 KEEAGNAINET
+311 
-322 FLPISAFHYLYLSGT
+322 
-337 PFRALNSGEFLEDQ
+337 
-351 VFNWTYSDE
+351 
-360 QSAKENW
+360 
-367 AGKAE
+367 
-372 ENPYAALPKMIM
+372 M

-407 NEFFRAEYEE
+407 NEFFRAECED
-417 KGKPES
+417 KNKPET

-471 TLWFLPN
+471 TIWFLPN

-492 QNNFFDDYKVIVCA
+492 QNNFFNDYKIIVCA
-506 GTRAGIGIDALAPV
+506 GTKAGIGIDALAPV

-537 GKLTTGVTVRPWAG
+537 GKLTTGITVRPWAG

-575 EIKDEHGNREVV
+575 ETKDEHGNRVIV
-587 KQECYVFDFALERAL
+587 KKECYVFDFALERAL
-602 HQISD
+602 RQISD

-627 SFLPVLAFDG
+627 NFLPILAFDG
-637 SSMNRIDAQDIL
+637 SSMNQISAQDIL

-679 KLQSNQDALDALM
+679 KLQSNQDALGALM

-711 EKVKKLKKEKGDA
+711 EKVKKLKKEKGDN
-724 LTKEEKKELSED
+724 LTKQEKKELTED

-767 REQTIKDVITQIEPE
+767 REQTIKEPE

-818 YENSSLSYTGI
+818 YESSSLNYTGI

-844 RREEYEALYSK
+844 RREEYEVLYSK
-855 QQATIADLTDA
+855 QQATVTDLTDA
-866 ISPTDTNTQHKTSGI
+866 IAFAAETEPTTESTASDKNDTAAE
-881 VRSVTT
+881 
-887 THKPVVSQPAS
+887 KPV
-898 EIDWNKI
+898 EIKKQEEPQIDLENI
-905 LASVS
+905 LVDVG
-910 VGTIVN
+910 VGTVVK
-916 HKTFGDGIVVWM
+916 HKMFGDGTVIKM
-928 DNAKKHIRVKF
+928 YDKKKYINVKF
-939 ANGEKPF
+939 QKGEKRF
-946 IFPSAFPKTNPT
+946 IFPDAFVNGFLT
-958 SKHRLHI
+958 L
-965 SRAGGDLRLFRAADY
+965 
-980 FYRSFFTHH
+980 
-989 SYWNYR
+989 

>member
-19 PTIYGYTLPDVADHN
+19 PTIYGYTLPTVADHD
-34 GYIKIGYTDRENAE
+34 GYIKIGYTDREDTEA
-48 TRIKEQLHTAAIPFR
+48 RIKEQLHTAAIPFKV
-63 ILFKESAMRSDG
+63 LFKETAMRSDG

-81 DIHRLLRHKG
+81 DVHRLLKHKG
-91 YRQLNEGEDRNE
+91 FRQLNEGEDRNE
-103 WFCCSEKEAL
+103 WFYCSEKEAL
-113 EIIEEVRTGVRFEGQ
+113 ETIEEVRTGIRFEGQ

-153 KKEDPTRP
+153 KKEDPDRP
-161 PKFLWNAKMRFGK
+161 SKFLWNAKMRFGK
-174 TFATYQLARAMDFKK
+174 TFATYQLAKSMNFKRV
-189 ILILTFKPAVESAW
+189 LVLTFKPAVESAW

-218 VSNKEARFDAK
+218 VSNKEAKFDAK
-229 QLDEQFEA
+229 ELDEQFDE
-237 CDKTKSIVVF
+237 CDGTKPIVVF
-247 GSFQDLLGTND
+247 GSFQDLLGTNS

-268 IHSTNWDLVVF
+268 IHTTNWDLVVF

-293 LFEKFDEENNDFD
+293 LFEKFDEENDDFD

-311 KEEAGNAINET
+311 KEEAGNAINES
-322 FLPISAFHYLYLSGT
+322 FLPITSNHYLYLSGT

-351 VFNWTYSDE
+351 IFNWTYSDE

-367 AGKAE
+367 LGKAE
-372 ENPYAALPKMIM
+372 DNPYAALPKMIM

-407 NEFFRAEYEE
+407 NEFFRAECEE
-417 KGKPES
+417 KDKLET

-478 VASCYAMYNLLRQK
+478 IASCYAMYNLLKQK
-492 QNNFFDDYKVIVCA
+492 QNNFFSDYKIIVCA
-506 GTRAGIGIDALAPV
+506 GTKAGIGLDALAPV

-575 EIKDEHGNREVV
+575 EIKDEHGNREII
-587 KQECYVFDFALERAL
+587 KKECYVFDFALERAL
-602 HQISD
+602 RQISD

-627 SFLPVLAFDG
+627 NFLPVLAFDG

-711 EKVKKLKKEKGDA
+711 EKVKKLKKEKGDN
-724 LTKEEKKELSED
+724 LTKQEKKEISED

-790 SVKDFDI
+790 SVKDFDV

-818 YENSSLSYTGI
+818 YENSSLNYTGI
-829 DKHEGEAVGGWDTVL
+829 DKHEGESIGGWDTVL

-855 QQATIADLTDA
+855 QQATVTDLSDA
-866 ISPTDTNTQHKTSGI
+866 IISSTETKTAPESSESSKIDTTSAKKT
-881 VRSVTT
+881 VNPEKQE
-887 THKPVVSQPAS
+887 KPQ
-898 EIDWNKI
+898 IDWAHI
-905 LASVS
+905 LADVD
-910 VGTIVN
+910 VGTTVK
-916 HKTFGDGIVVWM
+916 HKLFGEGTISKM
-928 DNAKKHIRVKF
+928 DKAKKYIHVKF
-939 ANGEKPF
+939 KKGEKQFVFPDAF
-946 IFPSAFPKTNPT
+946 I
-958 SKHRLHI
+958 
-965 SRAGGDLRLFRAADY
+965 GGFLSLQ
-980 FYRSFFTHH
+980 
-989 SYWNYR
+989 

>member
-19 PTIYGYTLPDVADHN
+19 PTIYGYTLPTVADHD
-34 GYIKIGYTDRENAE
+34 GYIKIGYTDREDTEA
-48 TRIKEQLHTAAIPFR
+48 RIKEQLHTAAIPFKV
-63 ILFKESAMRSDG
+63 LFKETAMCSDG

-81 DIHRLLRHKG
+81 DVHRLLKHKG
-91 YRQLNEGEDRNE
+91 FRQLNEGEDRNE
-103 WFCCSEKEAL
+103 WFYCSEKEAL
-113 EIIEEVRTGVRFEGQ
+113 ETIEEVRTGIRFEGQ

-153 KKEDPTRP
+153 KKEDPDRP
-161 PKFLWNAKMRFGK
+161 SKFLWNAKMRFGK
-174 TFATYQLARAMDFKK
+174 TFATYQLAKSMNFKRV
-189 ILILTFKPAVESAW
+189 LVLTFKPAVESAW

-218 VSNKEARFDAK
+218 VSNKEAKFDAK
-229 QLDEQFEA
+229 ELDEQFDE
-237 CDKTKSIVVF
+237 CDGTKPIVVF
-247 GSFQDLLGTND
+247 GSFQDLLGTNS

-268 IHSTNWDLVVF
+268 IHTTNWDLVVF

-293 LFEKFDEENNDFD
+293 LFEKFDEENDDFD

-311 KEEAGNAINET
+311 KEEAGNAINES
-322 FLPISAFHYLYLSGT
+322 FLPITSNHYLYLSGT

-351 VFNWTYSDE
+351 IFNWTYSDE

-367 AGKAE
+367 LGKAE
-372 ENPYAALPKMIM
+372 DNPYAALPKMIM

-407 NEFFRAEYEE
+407 NEFFRAECEE
-417 KGKPES
+417 KDKLET

-478 VASCYAMYNLLRQK
+478 IASCYAMYNLLKQK
-492 QNNFFDDYKVIVCA
+492 QNNFFSDYKIIVCA
-506 GTRAGIGIDALAPV
+506 GTKAGIGLDALAPV

-575 EIKDEHGNREVV
+575 EIKDEHGNREII
-587 KQECYVFDFALERAL
+587 KKECYVFDFALERAL
-602 HQISD
+602 RQISD

-627 SFLPVLAFDG
+627 NFLPVLAFDG

-711 EKVKKLKKEKGDA
+711 EKVKKLKKEKGDN
-724 LTKEEKKELSED
+724 LTKQEKKEISED

-790 SVKDFDI
+790 SVKDFDV

-818 YENSSLSYTGI
+818 YENSSLNYTGI
-829 DKHEGEAVGGWDTVL
+829 DKHEGESIGGWDTVL

-855 QQATIADLTDA
+855 QQATVTDLSDA
-866 ISPTDTNTQHKTSGI
+866 IISSTETKTAPESSESSKIDTTSAKKT
-881 VRSVTT
+881 VNPEKQE
-887 THKPVVSQPAS
+887 KPQ
-898 EIDWNKI
+898 IDWAHI
-905 LASVS
+905 LADVG
-910 VGTIVN
+910 VGTTVK
-916 HKTFGDGIVVWM
+916 HKLFGEGTISKM
-928 DNAKKHIRVKF
+928 DKAKKYIHVKF
-939 ANGEKPF
+939 KKGEKQFVFPDAF
-946 IFPSAFPKTNPT
+946 I
-958 SKHRLHI
+958 
-965 SRAGGDLRLFRAADY
+965 GGFLSLQ
-980 FYRSFFTHH
+980 
-989 SYWNYR
+989 

>member
-1 MANNISLSDILH
+1 MANNISLSEILH
-13 NRPAVV
+13 TRPAVV
-19 PTIYGYTLPDVADHN
+19 PTIYGYVLPDVKDHD
-34 GYIKIGYTDRENAE
+34 GYIKIGYTDRDVE
-48 TRIKEQLHTAAIPFR
+48 TRIKEQLHAAAIKFKV
-63 ILFKESAMRSDG
+63 LFKESAMRPDG

-81 DIHRLLRHKG
+81 DVHKLLRHKG
-91 YRQLNEGEDRNE
+91 FLQLNEGEDRNE
-103 WFCCSEKEAL
+103 WFRCTLTDAL
-113 EIIEEVRTGVRFEGQ
+113 TAVEELRTETRFEGQ
-128 RTWNFSMRKEQ
+128 RTWNFSMRNEQ
-139 QTAVQMAKDYFEQA
+139 KIAVEMTKAYFEQA
-153 KKEDPTRP
+153 KVDDPARP

-174 TFATYQLARAMDFKK
+174 TFATYELCKAMDFKK
-189 ILILTFKPAVESAW
+189 ILVLTFKPAVESAW
-203 QEDLSHHIDFAGWQF
+203 QEDLARHVHFKGWQF
-218 VSNKEARFDAK
+218 VSNKEAKFDEAK
-229 QLDEQFEA
+229 LNEQYDA
-237 CDKTKSIVVF
+237 CDKSRPIVVF

-258 AGGIKAKNEF
+258 LGGIKAKNEF
-268 IHSTNWDLVVF
+268 IHTTNWDIIVF

-293 LFEKFDEENNDFD
+293 LFEKFDEEDNDFD
-306 IEKYQ
+306 LEKYQ
-311 KEEAGNAINET
+311 LEEAGNAINES
-322 FLPISAFHYLYLSGT
+322 FLPITSRHYLYLSGT

-360 QSAKENW
+360 QAAKENW
-367 AGKAE
+367 DKSLG
-372 ENPYAALPKMIM
+372 ENPYAALPKMVM

-393 TNVATNEGYDEFDI
+393 TANVAINEGYDEFDI
-407 NEFFRAEYEE
+407 NEFFRAEVAE
-417 KGKPES
+417 KGKVES

-428 EDYVQN
+428 EEDVQK

-478 VASCYAMYNLLRQK
+478 VASCYAMYNLLKQK
-492 QNNFFDDYKVIVCA
+492 QNSFFDDYKIVVCA
-506 GTRAGIGIDALAPV
+506 GTKAGIGLDALRPV

-575 EIKDEHGNREVV
+575 EIVNDKGDKEVI
-587 KQECYVFDFALERAL
+587 KQECYIFDFALERAL

-614 DDTSPEQKVSEFI
+614 DDTSPEQKVADFI

-637 SSMNRIDAQDIL
+637 ASMNRIDAQDIL

-679 KLQSNQDALDALM
+679 KLQNNQEAMDALM
-692 NIEGFRSLNSEIQT
+692 RIEGFRSLNAEIQT

-711 EKVKKLKKEKGDA
+711 EKIKKIKKEGDGKKTPKEVSA
-724 LTKEEKKELSED
+724 EEKEI
-736 EKKAKSLRKQV
+736 KSLRKQV

-759 AFMYLTDY
+759 AFMYLTDF

-782 LFKKVTGL
+782 LFYKVTGL
-790 SVKDFDI
+790 TVKDFET

-829 DKHEGEAVGGWDTVL
+829 DKHAGEAVGGWDTVL
-844 RREEYEALYSK
+844 RREEYDALYSK
-855 QQATIADLTDA
+855 QQATLTDFEKA
-866 ISPTDTNTQHKTSGI
+866 LLPEAYLDD
-881 VRSVTT
+881 SVIERQASAPAGVNGESEQGKDIWETILANVKAGDGV
-887 THKPVVSQPAS
+887 THK
-898 EIDWNKI
+898 K
-905 LASVS
+905 
-910 VGTIVN
+910 
-916 HKTFGDGIVVWM
+916 FGDGTITWIGV
-928 DNAKKHIRVKF
+928 DKKYLKVKF
-939 ANGEKPF
+939 AVGEKQF
-946 IFPSAFPKTNPT
+946 IFPDAFVMGFLSLK
-958 SKHRLHI
+958 
-965 SRAGGDLRLFRAADY
+965 
-980 FYRSFFTHH
+980 
-989 SYWNYR
+989 

>member
-1 MANNISLSDILH
+1 MANNISLSEILH
-13 NRPAVV
+13 TRPAVV
-19 PTIYGYTLPDVADHN
+19 PTIYGYILPDLKDHD
-34 GYIKIGYTDRENAE
+34 GYIKVGYTDRKDTE
-48 TRIKEQLHTAAIPFR
+48 TRIREQLHAAAIKFKV
-63 ILFKESAMRSDG
+63 LFKESAMRPDG

-81 DIHRLLRHKG
+81 DVHRLLRHKG
-91 YRQLNEGEDRNE
+91 FLQLNEGEDRNE
-103 WFCCSEKEAL
+103 WFKCTRTDALTAIKEL
-113 EIIEEVRTGVRFEGQ
+113 RTETRFEGQ
-128 RTWNFSMRKEQ
+128 RTWNFSMRNEQ
-139 QTAVQMAKDYFEQA
+139 KAAVEMTKAYFEQA
-153 KKEDPTRP
+153 KTDDPARP

-174 TFATYQLARAMDFKK
+174 TFATYELCKAMGFKK
-189 ILILTFKPAVESAW
+189 ILVLTFKPAVESAW
-203 QEDLSHHIDFAGWQF
+203 QEDLSHHVDFKGWQF
-218 VSNKEARFDAK
+218 VSNKEAKFDAK
-229 QLDEQFEA
+229 KLDEQYDA
-237 CDKTKSIVVF
+237 CDKTQPIVVF
-247 GSFQDLLGTND
+247 GSFQDLLGTNE

-268 IHSTNWDLVVF
+268 IHTTNWDIVVF

-293 LFEKFDEENNDFD
+293 LFEKFDEENDDFD
-306 IEKYQ
+306 LEKYQ
-311 KEEAGNAINET
+311 REEAGNAINET
-322 FLPISAFHYLYLSGT
+322 FLPITSAHYLYLSGT

-360 QSAKENW
+360 QAAKENW
-367 AGKAE
+367 DKSLG
-372 ENPYAALPKMIM
+372 ENPYAALPKMVM

-393 TNVATNEGYDEFDI
+393 TANVAINEGYDEFDI
-407 NEFFRAEYEE
+407 NEFFRAEVPE
-417 KGKPES
+417 KGKLES

-428 EDYVQN
+428 EEDVQK

-478 VASCYAMYNLLRQK
+478 VASCYAMQNLLQQK
-492 QNNFFDDYKVIVCA
+492 QNNFFNDYKIIVCA
-506 GTRAGIGIDALAPV
+506 GPKAGIGLDALHPV

-525 DPLKTK
+525 DPLETK

-575 EIKDEHGNREVV
+575 EVVNDHGDKEVI
-587 KQECYVFDFALERAL
+587 KQECYIFDFALERAL

-614 DDTSPEQKVSEFI
+614 DDASPEQKVSEFI

-679 KLQSNQDALDALM
+679 KLQANQDALDALM
-692 NIEGFRSLNSEIQT
+692 RIEGFRSLNTEIQT

-711 EKVKKLKKEKGDA
+711 EKVNKLKKEKGDE
-724 LTKEEKKELSED
+724 LTPSAKKELTEEEKKV
-736 EKKAKSLRKQV
+736 KSLRKQV

-782 LFKKVTGL
+782 LFQKVTGL
-790 SVKDFDI
+790 TVKDFDV
-797 LCSIGLFDPEKMNQ
+797 LCSIGLFDSEKMNQ

-855 QQATIADLTDA
+855 QQATMTDFEQILIPKRYRDKKTIEDKSA
-866 ISPTDTNTQHKTSGI
+866 AGSAEHIVSDTSGVDTI
-881 VRSVTT
+881 KSDKDKWEEILLQVKVGITVT
-887 THKPVVSQPAS
+887 HEKFG
-898 EIDWNKI
+898 N
-905 LASVS
+905 
-910 VGTIVN
+910 GTI
-916 HKTFGDGIVVWM
+916 TWM
-928 DNAKKHIRVKF
+928 SVDKKYMRVKF
-939 ANGEKPF
+939 AAGEKQF
-946 IFPSAFPKTNPT
+946 VFPDAFLMEYLKL
-958 SKHRLHI
+958 K
-965 SRAGGDLRLFRAADY
+965 
-980 FYRSFFTHH
+980 
-989 SYWNYR
+989 

>member
-1 MANNISLSDILH
+1 MANNISLSEILH
-13 NRPAVV
+13 KRPDVV
-19 PTIYGYTLPDVADHN
+19 PTIYGYILPDLKDHD
-34 GYIKIGYTDRENAE
+34 GYIKIGYTDRKDTE
-48 TRIKEQLHTAAIPFR
+48 TRIREQLHTAAINFK
-63 ILFKESAMRSDG
+63 ILFKESAMRADG

-81 DIHRLLRHKG
+81 DIHRLLKHKG
-91 YRQLNEGEDRNE
+91 FSQLNEGTDKNE
-103 WFCCSEKEAL
+103 WFKCTLSDAL
-113 EIIEEVRTGVRFEGQ
+113 TAIEEIRTETRFEGN
-128 RTWNFSMRKEQ
+128 RTWNFAMRGEQ
-139 QTAVQMAKDYFEQA
+139 QQAVNMTKSYFEQS
-153 KKEDPTRP
+153 KIDDPTRP

-174 TFATYQLARAMDFKK
+174 TFATYELCKTMGFKK
-189 ILILTFKPAVESAW
+189 ILVLTFKPAVESAW
-203 QEDLSHHIDFAGWQF
+203 QEDLTLHVDFKGWQF
-218 VSNKEARFDAK
+218 VSNKEAKFDAK
-229 QLDEQFEA
+229 KLDEQFDA
-237 CDKTKSIVVF
+237 CDKNNPIVVF
-247 GSFQDLLGTND
+247 GSFQDLLGTNE

-268 IHSTNWDLVVF
+268 IHTTNWDIIVF

-293 LFEKFDEENNDFD
+293 LFEKFDEENDDFD
-306 IEKYQ
+306 LEKYQ

-322 FLPISAFHYLYLSGT
+322 FLPITSEHYLYLSGT

-367 AGKAE
+367 DKSSG
-372 ENPYAALPKMIM
+372 ENPYAALPKMVM

-393 TNVATNEGYDEFDI
+393 TANVAINEGYDEFDI
-407 NEFFRAEYEE
+407 NEFFKAQPLE
-417 KGKPES
+417 KGKIETS
-423 ARFVY
+423 RFVY
-428 EDYVQN
+428 EEDVQK
-434 WLKMIQGN
+434 WVKMIQGG

-492 QNNFFDDYKVIVCA
+492 QNNFFDDYKIIVCA
-506 GTRAGIGIDALAPV
+506 GTKAGIGLEALAPV
-520 LNAMG
+520 KAAMG
-525 DPLKTK
+525 DPLVTK

-551 VFMLRNLKSPET
+551 VFMLRNLNSPET

-575 EIKDEHGNREVV
+575 EIVNDNGDKEVI
-587 KQECYVFDFALERAL
+587 KKECYVFDFALERAL

-614 DDTSPEQKVSEFI
+614 DDVSPEQKVAEFI

-679 KLQSNQDALDALM
+679 KLQNNPEAMEALN
-692 NIEGFRSLNSEIQT
+692 NIEGFRALNAEIQT

-711 EKVKKLKKEKGDA
+711 EKVKKLKKEKGDN
-724 LTKEEKKELSED
+724 LTPQEKKELTED

-767 REQTIKDVITQIEPE
+767 REQTIKDVITEIEPE

-797 LCSIGLFDPEKMNQ
+797 LCSIGLFDSEKMNQ

-829 DKHEGEAVGGWDTVL
+829 DKHAGEAVGGWDTVL
-844 RREEYEALYSK
+844 RREEYEELYGK
-855 QQATIADLTDA
+855 QQATMTDFESILIPEKYRSEKSGKTAENEIAATVTDNA
-866 ISPTDTNTQHKTSGI
+866 YASAQKQDEEKLAAEKALKEMLAKVQVGI
-881 VRSVTT
+881 TV
-887 THKPVVSQPAS
+887 THK
-898 EIDWNKI
+898 K
-905 LASVS
+905 
-910 VGTIVN
+910 
-916 HKTFGDGIVVWM
+916 FGDGVVVWI
-928 DNAKKHIRVKF
+928 DSAKKYLRVKF
-939 ANGEKPF
+939 DAGEKQF
-946 IFPSAFPKTNPT
+946 VFPDAFLMKFLEV
-958 SKHRLHI
+958 K
-965 SRAGGDLRLFRAADY
+965 
-980 FYRSFFTHH
+980 
-989 SYWNYR
+989 

>member
-19 PTIYGYTLPDVADHN
+19 PTIYGYTLPTVADHD
-34 GYIKIGYTDRENAE
+34 GYIKIGYTDREDTEA
-48 TRIKEQLHTAAIPFR
+48 RIKEQLHTAAIPFKV
-63 ILFKESAMRSDG
+63 LFKETAMRSDG

-81 DIHRLLRHKG
+81 DVHLLLKHKG
-91 YRQLNEGEDRNE
+91 FRQLNEGEDRNE
-103 WFCCSEKEAL
+103 WFYCSEKEAL
-113 EIIEEVRTGVRFEGQ
+113 ETIEEVRTGIRFEGQ

-153 KKEDPTRP
+153 KKEDPDRP
-161 PKFLWNAKMRFGK
+161 SKFLWNAKMRFGK
-174 TFATYQLARAMDFKK
+174 TFATYQLAKSMNFKRV
-189 ILILTFKPAVESAW
+189 LVLTFKPAVESAW

-218 VSNKEARFDAK
+218 VSNKEAKFDAK
-229 QLDEQFEA
+229 ELDEQFDE
-237 CDKTKSIVVF
+237 CDGTKPIVVF
-247 GSFQDLLGTND
+247 GSFQDLLGTNS

-268 IHSTNWDLVVF
+268 IHTTNWDLVVF

-293 LFEKFDEENNDFD
+293 LFEKFDEENDDFD

-311 KEEAGNAINET
+311 KEEAGNAINES
-322 FLPISAFHYLYLSGT
+322 FLPITSNHYLYLSGT

-351 VFNWTYSDE
+351 IFNWTYSDE

-367 AGKAE
+367 SGKAE
-372 ENPYAALPKMIM
+372 DNPYAALPKMIM

-407 NEFFRAEYEE
+407 NEFFRAECEE
-417 KGKPES
+417 KDKLET

-478 VASCYAMYNLLRQK
+478 IASCYAMYNLLKQK
-492 QNNFFDDYKVIVCA
+492 QNNFFSDYKIIVCA
-506 GTRAGIGIDALAPV
+506 GTKAGIGLDALAPV

-575 EIKDEHGNREVV
+575 EIKDEHGNREII
-587 KQECYVFDFALERAL
+587 KKECYVFDFALERAL
-602 HQISD
+602 RQISD

-627 SFLPVLAFDG
+627 NFLPVLAFDG

-711 EKVKKLKKEKGDA
+711 EKVKKLKKEKGDN
-724 LTKEEKKELSED
+724 LTKQEKKEISED

-790 SVKDFDI
+790 SVKDFDV

-818 YENSSLSYTGI
+818 YENSSLNYTGI
-829 DKHEGEAVGGWDTVL
+829 DKHEGESIGGWDTVL

-855 QQATIADLTDA
+855 QQATVTDLSDA
-866 ISPTDTNTQHKTSGI
+866 IISSTETKTAPESSESSKIDTTSAKI
-881 VRSVTT
+881 TVNPEKQE
-887 THKPVVSQPAS
+887 KPQ
-898 EIDWNKI
+898 IDWAHI
-905 LASVS
+905 LADVG
-910 VGTIVN
+910 VGTTVK
-916 HKTFGDGIVVWM
+916 HKLFGEGTISKM
-928 DNAKKHIRVKF
+928 DKAKKYIHVKF
-939 ANGEKPF
+939 KKGEKQFVFPDAF
-946 IFPSAFPKTNPT
+946 I
-958 SKHRLHI
+958 
-965 SRAGGDLRLFRAADY
+965 GGFLSLQ
-980 FYRSFFTHH
+980 
-989 SYWNYR
+989 

>member
-19 PTIYGYTLPDVADHN
+19 PTIYSYTLPDVADHN

-229 QLDEQFEA
+229 QLDEQFGA

-322 FLPISAFHYLYLSGT
+322 FLPIFAFHYLYLSGT

-506 GTRAGIGIDALAPV
+506 GTKAGIGIDALKPV
-520 LNAMG
+520 LDAMG

-575 EIKDEHGNREVV
+575 EVKDEHGNREVV

-602 HQISD
+602 QQISD

-679 KLQSNQDALDALM
+679 KLQSNPDALDALM

-711 EKVKKLKKEKGDA
+711 EKVKKLKKEKGDS
-724 LTKEEKKELSED
+724 LTKQEKKELSED

-767 REQTIKDVITQIEPE
+767 REQTIKDVIT
-782 LFKKVTGL
+782 
-790 SVKDFDI
+790 
-797 LCSIGLFDPEKMNQ
+797 
-811 GIFGFRK
+811 
-818 YENSSLSYTGI
+818 
-829 DKHEGEAVGGWDTVL
+829 
-844 RREEYEALYSK
+844 
-855 QQATIADLTDA
+855 
-866 ISPTDTNTQHKTSGI
+866 
-881 VRSVTT
+881 
-887 THKPVVSQPAS
+887 
-898 EIDWNKI
+898 
-905 LASVS
+905 
-910 VGTIVN
+910 
-916 HKTFGDGIVVWM
+916 
-928 DNAKKHIRVKF
+928 
-939 ANGEKPF
+939 
-946 IFPSAFPKTNPT
+946 
-958 SKHRLHI
+958 
-965 SRAGGDLRLFRAADY
+965 
-980 FYRSFFTHH
+980 
-989 SYWNYR
+989 

>member
-19 PTIYGYTLPDVADHN
+19 PTIYGYVLPTVADHN
-34 GYIKIGYTDRENAE
+34 GYIKIGYTDRENTE
-48 TRIKEQLHTAAIPFR
+48 NRIKEQLHTAGIPFKV
-63 ILFKESAMRSDG
+63 LFKESAMRSDG

-81 DIHRLLRHKG
+81 DVHRLLKHKG
-91 YRQLNEGEDRNE
+91 FRQLNEGEDRNE
-103 WFCCSEKEAL
+103 WFYCSEKEAL
-113 EIIEEVRTGVRFEGQ
+113 ETIEEVRTGIRFEGQ

-139 QTAVQMAKDYFEQA
+139 QTAVQMAKDYFEQS
-153 KKEDPTRP
+153 KKDDPDRP
-161 PKFLWNAKMRFGK
+161 SKFLWNAKMRFGK
-174 TFATYQLARAMDFKK
+174 TFATYQLAKSMNFKR
-189 ILILTFKPAVESAW
+189 ILVLTFKPAVESAW
-203 QEDLSHHIDFAGWQF
+203 QEDLSHHVDFAGWQF
-218 VSNKEARFDAK
+218 VSNKEAKFDARK
-229 QLDEQFEA
+229 LDEQFED
-237 CDKTKSIVVF
+237 CDNTKPIVVF
-247 GSFQDLLGTND
+247 GSFQDLLGTNS

-268 IHSTNWDLVVF
+268 IHTTNWDLVVF
-279 DEYHFGA
+279 DEHHFGA

-293 LFEKFDEENNDFD
+293 LFEKFDEENDDFD

-311 KEEAGNAINET
+311 KEEAGNAINEL
-322 FLPISAFHYLYLSGT
+322 FLPITSNHYLYLSGT

-351 VFNWTYSDE
+351 IFNWTYSDE

-367 AGKAE
+367 SGKAE
-372 ENPYAALPKMIM
+372 DNPYAALPKMIM

-407 NEFFRAEYEE
+407 NEFFRAECEE
-417 KGKPES
+417 KDKLET

-478 VASCYAMYNLLRQK
+478 IASCYAMYNLLKQK
-492 QNNFFDDYKVIVCA
+492 QNNFFSDYKIIVCA
-506 GTRAGIGIDALAPV
+506 GTKAGIGLDALAPV

-575 EIKDEHGNREVV
+575 EIKDEHGNREII
-587 KQECYVFDFALERAL
+587 KKECYVFDFALERAL
-602 HQISD
+602 RQISD

-627 SFLPVLAFDG
+627 NFLPVLAFDG

-711 EKVKKLKKEKGDA
+711 EKVKKLKKEKGDN
-724 LTKEEKKELSED
+724 LTKQEKKEISED

-790 SVKDFDI
+790 SVKDFDV

-818 YENSSLSYTGI
+818 YENSSLNYTGI
-829 DKHEGEAVGGWDTVL
+829 DKHEGESIGGWDTVL

-855 QQATIADLTDA
+855 QQATVTDLSDA
-866 ISPTDTNTQHKTSGI
+866 IISATETKTAPESSASAKIDTTSAKKT
-881 VRSVTT
+881 VNPE
-887 THKPVVSQPAS
+887 KQ
-898 EIDWNKI
+898 EKQQIDWEHI
-905 LASVS
+905 LADVG
-910 VGTIVN
+910 VGTTVK
-916 HKTFGDGIVVWM
+916 HKLFGEGTISKM
-928 DNAKKHIRVKF
+928 DKAKKYIHVKF
-939 ANGEKPF
+939 KKGEKQFVFPDAF
-946 IFPSAFPKTNPT
+946 I
-958 SKHRLHI
+958 
-965 SRAGGDLRLFRAADY
+965 GGFLSLQ
-980 FYRSFFTHH
+980 
-989 SYWNYR
+989 

>member
-13 NRPAVV
+13 TRPAVV
-19 PTIYGYTLPDVADHN
+19 PTIYGYILPGLQDHD
-34 GYIKIGYTDRENAE
+34 GYIKIGYTDRDVV
-48 TRIKEQLHTAAIPFR
+48 TRIKEQLHAAAVDFKV
-63 ILFKESAMRSDG
+63 LFKESAMRPDG

-81 DIHRLLRHKG
+81 DVHRLLRHKG
-91 YRQLNEGEDRNE
+91 FLQLNEGEDRNE
-103 WFCCSEKEAL
+103 WFRCTLTDAL
-113 EIIEEVRTGVRFEGQ
+113 TAVEELRTETRFEGQ
-128 RTWNFSMRKEQ
+128 RTWNFSMRGEQ
-139 QTAVQMAKDYFEQA
+139 KAAVEMTKAYFDRA
-153 KKEDPTRP
+153 KEDDPEHP

-174 TFATYQLARAMDFKK
+174 TFATYELCKAMDFKK
-189 ILILTFKPAVESAW
+189 ILVLTFKPAVESAW
-203 QEDLSHHIDFAGWQF
+203 QEDLSHHVDFKGWQF
-218 VSNKEARFDAK
+218 VSNKEAKFDAK
-229 QLDEQFEA
+229 KLDEQYDA
-237 CDKTKSIVVF
+237 CDKSRPIVVF

-258 AGGIKAKNEF
+258 LGGIKAKNEF
-268 IHSTNWDLVVF
+268 IHTTNWDVIVF

-293 LFEKFDEENNDFD
+293 LFEKFDEEDNDFD
-306 IEKYQ
+306 LEKYQ
-311 KEEAGNAINET
+311 LEEAGNAINES
-322 FLPISAFHYLYLSGT
+322 FLPITSRHYLYLSGT

-360 QSAKENW
+360 QAAKENW
-367 AGKAE
+367 DGALG
-372 ENPYAALPKMIM
+372 ENPYAALPKMVM

-393 TNVATNEGYDEFDI
+393 TANVAINEGYDEFDI
-407 NEFFRAEYEE
+407 NEFFRAEAAE
-417 KGKPES
+417 KGKVES

-428 EDYVQN
+428 EEDVQK

-506 GTRAGIGIDALAPV
+506 GTKAGIGLDALRPV

-575 EIKDEHGNREVV
+575 EIVNDKGDKEVI
-587 KQECYVFDFALERAL
+587 KQECYIFDFALERAL
-602 HQISD
+602 HQIAD

-614 DDTSPEQKVSEFI
+614 DDSSPEQKVADFI

-637 SSMNRIDAQDIL
+637 ASMNRIDAQDIL

-679 KLQSNQDALDALM
+679 KLQNNQEAMDALM
-692 NIEGFRSLNSEIQT
+692 RIEGFRSLNAEIQT

-711 EKVKKLKKEKGDA
+711 EKIKKIKKEGDGKKTPKEVSA
-724 LTKEEKKELSED
+724 EEKEI
-736 EKKAKSLRKQV
+736 KSLRKQV

-759 AFMYLTDY
+759 AFMYLTDF

-782 LFKKVTGL
+782 LFYKVTGL
-790 SVKDFDI
+790 TVKDFET

-829 DKHEGEAVGGWDTVL
+829 DKHAGEAVGGWDTVL
-844 RREEYEALYSK
+844 RREEYDALYSK
-855 QQATIADLTDA
+855 QQATLTDFEKA
-866 ISPTDTNTQHKTSGI
+866 LLPGAYLDD
-881 VRSVTT
+881 SVIERQATT
-887 THKPVVSQPAS
+887 KADDKDESEQGKDIWETILANVKAGDGVTHK
-898 EIDWNKI
+898 K
-905 LASVS
+905 
-910 VGTIVN
+910 
-916 HKTFGDGIVVWM
+916 FGDGTITWIGV
-928 DNAKKHIRVKF
+928 DKKYLKVKF
-939 ANGEKPF
+939 AVGEKQF
-946 IFPSAFPKTNPT
+946 IFPDAFVMGFLTLK
-958 SKHRLHI
+958 
-965 SRAGGDLRLFRAADY
+965 
-980 FYRSFFTHH
+980 
-989 SYWNYR
+989 

>member
-19 PTIYGYTLPDVADHN
+19 PTIYGYTLPTVADHD
-34 GYIKIGYTDRENAE
+34 GYIKIGYTDRENTE
-48 TRIKEQLHTAAIPFR
+48 NRIKEQLHTAGIPFKV
-63 ILFKESAMRSDG
+63 LFKESAMRSDG

-81 DIHRLLRHKG
+81 DVHRLLKHKG
-91 YRQLNEGEDRNE
+91 FRQLNEGKDHNE
-103 WFCCSEKEAL
+103 WFFCSEKEAL
-113 EIIEEVRTGVRFEGQ
+113 ETIEEVRTGIRFEGQ

-153 KKEDPTRP
+153 KKDDPDRP
-161 PKFLWNAKMRFGK
+161 SKFLWNAKMRFGK
-174 TFATYQLARAMDFKK
+174 TFATYQLAKSMDFKR
-189 ILILTFKPAVESAW
+189 ILVLTFKPAVESAW
-203 QEDLSHHIDFAGWQF
+203 QEDLSHHIDFLGWQF
-218 VSNKEARFDAK
+218 VSNKEAKFDARE
-229 QLDEQFEA
+229 LDEQFED
-237 CDKTKSIVVF
+237 CDSTKPIVVF
-247 GSFQDLLGTND
+247 GSFQDLLGTNS

-268 IHSTNWDLVVF
+268 IHTTNWDLVVF

-293 LFEKFDEENNDFD
+293 LFEKFDEENDDFD

-311 KEEAGNAINET
+311 KEEAGNAINES
-322 FLPISAFHYLYLSGT
+322 FLPITSNHYLYLSGT

-351 VFNWTYSDE
+351 IFNWTYSDE
-360 QSAKENW
+360 QSAKESW
-367 AGKAE
+367 TCKAE
-372 ENPYAALPKMIM
+372 DNPYSALPKMIM

-407 NEFFRAEYEE
+407 NEFFRAECEE
-417 KGKPES
+417 KDKPET

-478 VASCYAMYNLLRQK
+478 IASCYAMYNLLKQK
-492 QNNFFDDYKVIVCA
+492 QNNFFSDYKIIVCA
-506 GTRAGIGIDALAPV
+506 GTKAGIGLDALAPV

-575 EIKDEHGNREVV
+575 EIKDEHGNREII
-587 KQECYVFDFALERAL
+587 KKECYVFDFALERAL
-602 HQISD
+602 RQISD

-627 SFLPVLAFDG
+627 NFLPVLAFDG
-637 SSMNRIDAQDIL
+637 SSMNKIDAQDIL

-711 EKVKKLKKEKGDA
+711 EKVKKLKKEKGDN
-724 LTKEEKKELSED
+724 LTKQEKKEISED

-759 AFMYLTDY
+759 TFMYLTDY

-790 SVKDFDI
+790 SVKDFDV

-818 YENSSLSYTGI
+818 YENSSLNYTGI
-829 DKHEGEAVGGWDTVL
+829 DKHEGESIGGWDTVL

-855 QQATIADLTDA
+855 RQATVTDLSDA
-866 ISPTDTNTQHKTSGI
+866 IISATETKTAPESSASSKIDTTSAKKT
-881 VRSVTT
+881 VNPEKQE
-887 THKPVVSQPAS
+887 KPQ
-898 EIDWNKI
+898 IDWENI
-905 LASVS
+905 LAD
-910 VGTIVN
+910 VGIETIVK
-916 HKTFGDGIVVWM
+916 HKMFGEGTVVWM
-928 DNAKKHIRVKF
+928 DKAKKYIRIKF
-939 ANGEKPF
+939 KNGEKQFVFPDAF
-946 IFPSAFPKTNPT
+946 I
-958 SKHRLHI
+958 
-965 SRAGGDLRLFRAADY
+965 GGFLSLQ
-980 FYRSFFTHH
+980 
-989 SYWNYR
+989 